1 MTKFWTMVSGSIKLD
16 PDTLLGFLKENGF
29 GILKSDFVTG
39 NILIR
44 IEGRIIRAVNILDI
58 RQYCLD
64 YIESQSDF
72 LDPMEKKQV
81 KNLLILDKLII
92 RLDNMQLL
100 PKIEINELED
110 EEDISY
116 IFFND
121 SLLII
126 KEDGIEK
133 VLHDDVCGHFFETD
147 IINFNLETA
156 NMELEEGMFYRF
168 VKDISSHWDPQISE
182 HNFLSMRTLIGY
194 ILHRYKDP
202 SNPKALIF
210 YDPYRGEGAN
220 GGTGKSLLT
229 QAFQKIRLATIEDG
243 KRFHLND
250 RFALSKISYATRI
263 LVIDDVPNK
272 FDFSKL
278 YPLISER
285 AVTEKKYQDKA
296 VIEYGKSPKIVITSN
311 YTIENDDESS
321 KRRKVDFVLADM
333 FNSTYN
339 PVQRYGQRL
348 FDGWSNEEWEKF
360 YVFMAKCISLY
371 LKNGIILPQVNI
383 AERALRMLAPL
394 KFIHYADANFRVG
407 LRYNK
412 RDIYKHFYTKNPNL
426 YKTSMKSFRTW
437 LSLYAEAHQ
446 YKMTETHS
454 DSDSYFE
461 YSRE

>member
-1 MTKFWTMVSGSIKLD
+1 MTKFWTNASGSIRLD
-16 PDTLLGFLKENGF
+16 PDALLGFLRENGF
-29 GILKSDFVTG
+29 GILKSDFVSG
-39 NILIR
+39 DIIIR
-44 IEGRIIRAVNILDI
+44 IDGRIIREVNTLDI
-58 RQYCLD
+58 RKYCLD
-64 YIESQSDF
+64 YIECQSDF

-81 KNLLILDKLII
+81 KNLLILDKLVI
-92 RLDNMQLL
+92 RIDNMQLL
-100 PKIEINELED
+100 PRIETNELED

-121 SLLII
+121 CLLII
-126 KEDGIEK
+126 NEDGIQK
-133 VLHDDVCGHFFETD
+133 VLNDDVSGHFFETD
-147 IINFNLETA
+147 IIRFNLETD
-156 NMELEEGMFYRF
+156 NMELEEGIFYRF
-168 VKDISSHWDPQISE
+168 VKDICSHWDPQISE

-229 QAFQKIRLATIEDG
+229 QAFQKIRSAIIEDG

-250 RFALSKISYATRI
+250 RFALSNISYATRI
-263 LVIDDVPNK
+263 LVIDDVPSK

-296 VIEYGKSPKIVITSN
+296 VIEYEKSPKIVITSN

-348 FDGWSNEEWEKF
+348 FDGWSSEEWEKF
-360 YVFMAKCISLY
+360 YVFMARCISLF

-394 KFIHYADANFRVG
+394 KFIHYADANFHLG
-407 LRYNK
+407 LKYNK
-412 RDIYKHFYTKNPNL
+412 RDIHKHFYAQNPNL
-426 YKTSMKSFRTW
+426 FKTSMKSFRTW

-461 YSRE
+461 YSLE